1 MKKYKNLTK
10 YKYHFSYYFIMKIMY
25 NNAHIRTNFL
35 EFAASISNEES
46 KALIDYDN
54 TLILKEKLEEYCTEA
69 YPFEKVVL
77 LFHRYAC
84 IAYLSAEFIKNAKI
98 YLDDTKKDFILLS
111 FIKESEPDAVS
122 IVYSNIKSLSQYPA
136 FPITVKDIISF
147 LEEEDVLFCL
157 RNFYLKNVQ

>member
-1 MKKYKNLTK
+1 
-10 YKYHFSYYFIMKIMY
+10 MY
-25 NNAHIRTNFL
+25 NNAHLRTNFL
-35 EFAASISNEES
+35 EFAANISNEDS

-54 TLILKEKLEEYCTEA
+54 TEILKEKLEEFCTCE

-77 LFHRYAC
+77 IFHRYAC

-111 FIKESEPDAVS
+111 YVKDSEPDAVS
-122 IVYSNIKSLSQYPA
+122 IVYSNINSLSQYPT

-147 LEEEDVLFCL
+147 LESDNVTFSL
-157 RNFYLKNVQ
+157 RNYYLKNVQ